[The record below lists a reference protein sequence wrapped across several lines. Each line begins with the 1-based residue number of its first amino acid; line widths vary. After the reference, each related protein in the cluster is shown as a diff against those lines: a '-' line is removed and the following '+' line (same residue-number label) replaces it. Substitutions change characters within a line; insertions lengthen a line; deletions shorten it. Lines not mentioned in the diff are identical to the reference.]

1 MLLSGFFMSRQIF
14 AGFLKYDTDMNYPRY
29 DRYQSYQWNYDHA
42 PDPVAVDVP
51 SWPAPITLCGKSLKS
66 PLGIPAGP
74 LLNGRWCLYYASL
87 GFDLVT
93 YKTVRSGVRP
103 CYDLPNLQPVS
114 VEMLQ
119 GGEADV
125 PIQNQM
131 TGSWAV
137 SYGMPSTEPEIWCA
151 DVRLTR
157 ELLPE
162 DKLLSVSVVGT
173 IQPDWTLQQLADDYA
188 LCARLAVESGA
199 DFIEANF
206 SCPNV
211 STCDGQ
217 LYQNPSDCLTVVE
230 KIRQQIGSTPLIGKI
245 GRIMDSTA
253 MQQLLSAIH
262 PFVDA
267 LAMTNSIATRVRKAD
282 GSYLFDGE
290 MRGIC
295 GKATLDASVEQ
306 THMAKQLIEEN
317 QFDLD
322 LIGVGGASCLED
334 VQRYLA
340 AGASAVHLATA
351 AMETP
356 EIGLNIKSAKAS

>member
-1 MLLSGFFMSRQIF
+1 
-14 AGFLKYDTDMNYPRY
+14 MNYPRY
-29 DRYQSYQWNYDHA
+29 DRHQSYQWNYDHA
-42 PDPVAVDVP
+42 LIRLPWTFPTGQR
-51 SWPAPITLCGKSLKS
+51 PITLCGKSLKS

-137 SYGMPSTEPEIWCA
+137 SYGMPSMEPEIWCA
-151 DVRLTR
+151 DVGLTR

-188 LCARLAVESGA
+188 AVLDSLLKVEPILLRPTSLAPTCPPA
-199 DFIEANF
+199 TANF
-206 SCPNV
+206 IKIH
-211 STCDGQ
+211 
-217 LYQNPSDCLTVVE
+217 LTASQWLRKFANRSE
-230 KIRQQIGSTPLIGKI
+230 
-245 GRIMDSTA
+245 
-253 MQQLLSAIH
+253 
-262 PFVDA
+262 
-267 LAMTNSIATRVRKAD
+267 VR
-282 GSYLFDGE
+282 
-290 MRGIC
+290 
-295 GKATLDASVEQ
+295 
-306 THMAKQLIEEN
+306 H
-317 QFDLD
+317 
-322 LIGVGGASCLED
+322 
-334 VQRYLA
+334 
-340 AGASAVHLATA
+340 
-351 AMETP
+351 
-356 EIGLNIKSAKAS
+356 